1 MRRGVGADGGAG
13 LGGGS
18 GGGEGGGGVGG
29 RGVGSALASVREAAA
44 WLGVGRAT
52 VRRLMVRGDLPCVH
66 VGTHVVRIPWAALA
80 AYVSVGGSRR
90 RPGLHPRGV
99 AQRKA
104 EERLVREAA
113 ERARVARE
121 VRGEGVEEVDGG

>member
-1 MRRGVGADGGAG
+1 
-13 LGGGS
+13 
-18 GGGEGGGGVGG
+18 
-29 RGVGSALASVREAAA
+29 
-44 WLGVGRAT
+44 
-52 VRRLMVRGDLPCVH
+52 
-66 VGTHVVRIPWAALA
+66 
-80 AYVSVGGSRR
+80 
-90 RPGLHPRGV
+90 V